1 MFESLIKHLPA
12 IENAEGFGNW
22 VVDRE
27 SKGTMD
33 DPITMPYVNYG
44 TTVADVEQAIYDFVD
59 EHPEYELTH
68 YHDILERNG
77 LEWDSQAMSGADV
90 SELDGQAVMALLLG
104 AVSQP
109 QPALRGRPLTAQLY
123 SAGALPEEEHVRE
136 PYRAHT
142 RARLRL
148 RVRHGSWTTSTRG
161 RRTTRSTSPM

>member
-1 MFESLIKHLPA
+1 MFESPTKHLPA

-33 DPITMPYVNYG
+33 DPIKRPYVNYG

-77 LEWDSQAMSGADV
+77 LEWGSQAMSGANV

-104 AVSQP
+104 AVR
-109 QPALRGRPLTAQLY
+109 AERFC
-123 SAGALPEEEHVRE
+123 AGALLGFFEDGSMR
-136 PYRAHT
+136 RWL
-142 RARLRL
+142 LRL
-148 RVRHGSWTTSTRG
+148 KEIDGRDGNEARHE
-161 RRTTRSTSPM
+161 

>member
-1 MFESLIKHLPA
+1 MFESLTKHLPA

-33 DPITMPYVNYG
+33 DPIKMPYVNYG

-68 YHDILERNG
+68 YRDILGRNG
-77 LEWDSQAMSGADV
+77 LEWGSQAMSGADV

-104 AVSQP
+104 AVR
-109 QPALRGRPLTAQLY
+109 AERFCD
-123 SAGALPEEEHVRE
+123 GALLGFFGGGSMR
-136 PYRAHT
+136 RWL
-142 RARLRL
+142 LRL
-148 RVRHGSWTTSTRG
+148 REIDDKGSDE
-161 RRTTRSTSPM
+161 

>member
-1 MFESLIKHLPA
+1 MFESLTNHLPA

-33 DPITMPYVNYG
+33 DPIEMPYVNYG

-68 YHDILERNG
+68 YRDILERNG
-77 LEWDSQAMSGADV
+77 LEWGGQAMSGADV

-104 AVSQP
+104 AVR
-109 QPALRGRPLTAQLY
+109 AERFCD
-123 SAGALPEEEHVRE
+123 GALLGFFGDGSMR
-136 PYRAHT
+136 RWL
-142 RARLRL
+142 LRL
-148 RVRHGSWTTSTRG
+148 KEIDGRDGNEVRHE
-161 RRTTRSTSPM
+161 

>member
-1 MFESLIKHLPA
+1 MFESLTKHLPA
-12 IENAEGFGNW
+12 IENAEGFGSW

-44 TTVADVEQAIYDFVD
+44 PTVADIEQAIYDFVD

-104 AVSQP
+104 AVR
-109 QPALRGRPLTAQLY
+109 AERFCD
-123 SAGALPEEEHVRE
+123 GALLGFFEDGSMR
-136 PYRAHT
+136 RWL
-142 RARLRL
+142 LRL
-148 RVRHGSWTTSTRG
+148 KGIDGRDGNEVRYEYR
-161 RRTTRSTSPM
+161 

>member
-1 MFESLIKHLPA
+1 MFESLTKHLPA
-12 IENAEGFGNW
+12 IENAEGFGSW

-68 YHDILERNG
+68 YRDILERNG
-77 LEWDSQAMSGADV
+77 LEWGSQAMSGADV

-104 AVSQP
+104 AVR
-109 QPALRGRPLTAQLY
+109 AERFCD
-123 SAGALPEEEHVRE
+123 GALLGFFEDGSMR
-136 PYRAHT
+136 RWL
-142 RARLRL
+142 LRL
-148 RVRHGSWTTSTRG
+148 KGIDGRDGNEVRHE
-161 RRTTRSTSPM
+161 

>member
-1 MFESLIKHLPA
+1 MFESLTKHLPA
-12 IENAEGFGNW
+12 IENAEGFGSW

-33 DPITMPYVNYG
+33 DPIKMPYVNYG
-44 TTVADVEQAIYDFVD
+44 MTVADVEQAIYDFVD

-104 AVSQP
+104 AVR
-109 QPALRGRPLTAQLY
+109 AERFCD
-123 SAGALPEEEHVRE
+123 GALLGFFEDGSIR
-136 PYRAHT
+136 RWL
-142 RARLRL
+142 LRL
-148 RVRHGSWTTSTRG
+148 KEIDGRDGNEVRYEYR
-161 RRTTRSTSPM
+161 